1 MEWIKYHEAEK
12 VFDLRTEH
20 STYQMQVREYDTLVH
35 LYYGSPVGDAL
46 ITDRIVCVDR
56 GFSGNPYEAEKDR
69 TFSLDT
75 LPQEYTAYGNGD
87 YRINGLETEQA
98 DGSDTANLKFESY
111 EITKGK
117 YSLKGLPAMFAKE
130 DEAETLEIVLT
141 DRVSGLKAHLL
152 YGVFPHLDVIT
163 RAVRLENTG
172 TAPVTVKK
180 AMSMEMDYEYR
191 ELDAVHFY
199 GRHIM
204 ERQMER
210 THLGHGNW
218 SVGSIRGTSSHH
230 HNPFVILCDRNT
242 EETYGDCYGYAL
254 AYSGNFLFETE
265 VDQVGHTR
273 VAMGIHPYHFSWT
286 LEQGESFETPEVI
299 MAYSAEGFGKLSR
312 IYHDAY
318 RSNLIRSKYTE
329 QPRPILVNNW
339 EATYFDFD
347 ADKIYHIAEEAKNI
361 GLDMFVLDDGWF
373 GKRDNDWCALG
384 DWEVNEEKIKGGL
397 PALAERIH
405 GLGLKFGL
413 WVEPEMISEDS
424 DLYRAHPDWILQ
436 TPQRHSCH
444 GRNQYVLDFSRK
456 EVVDCIYEM
465 MYKILS
471 EAKVSYIKWDMNRSI
486 TECCSAALPADRQG
500 EVFHRYILGVYDLY
514 ERLNTAFPQILFE
527 SCASGGGRFD
537 PGILYYAPQG
547 WTSDDTDAAERVK
560 IQYGTSMCYPVSSMG
575 SHVSVVPNHQLNRKT
590 PLHTRANV
598 AYFGTFGYELDL
610 NKLSDEEISEVK
622 QQITFM
628 KEYRELIQFGTFYR
642 LKSPFEGNETA
653 WMTVSED
660 KKTALVF
667 WYRERNVVN
676 ADFTRVRLQGLDPDL
691 IYRNEYNETENYGD
705 ELMNLGLLTTDCTA
719 GEPTSED
726 EPCTDYESRIYVL
739 TAK

>member
-130 DEAETLEIVLT
+130 DEAQTLEIVLT
-141 DRVSGLKAHLL
+141 DRASGLKAHLL

-373 GKRDNDWCALG
+373 GKRNNDWCALG

-397 PALAERIH
+397 PALAEKIH

-424 DLYRAHPDWILQ
+424 DLYREHPDWALKI
-436 TPQRHSCH
+436 P
-444 GRNQYVLDFSRK
+444 GR
-456 EVVDCIYEM
+456 
-465 MYKILS
+465 
-471 EAKVSYIKWDMNRSI
+471 AMNRSVDNVF
-486 TECCSAALPADRQG
+486 SAALPKERQG
-500 EVFHRYILGVYDLY
+500 EVYHRYVLAVYEMMESLVQRYPDL
-514 ERLNTAFPQILFE
+514 LFE
-527 SCASGGGRFD
+527 SCSGGGGRFEA
-537 PGILYYAPQG
+537 GMLYYSPQI
-547 WTSDDTDAAERVK
+547 WCSDNTDAIDRLK
-560 IQYGTSMCYPVSSMG
+560 IQYGTSFGYPISAMG
-575 SHVSVVPNHQLNRKT
+575 AHVSVCPNHQSGRTT
-590 PLHTRANV
+590 PFETRGIV
-598 AYFGTFGYELDL
+598 ASAGTFGYELDL
-610 NKLSDEEISEVK
+610 MKMSEEE
-622 QQITFM
+622 
-628 KEYRELIQFGTFYR
+628 
-642 LKSPFEGNETA
+642 
-653 WMTVSED
+653 
-660 KKTALVF
+660 KKTAREQILKYKEMEHLVQSGDY
-667 WYRERNVVN
+667 YRLVNPFENNNHVLWQFVSKDKKETVVCG
-676 ADFTRVRLQGLDPDL
+676 VRLHSEANPYIYLFYPQGLDADMK
-691 IYRNEYNETENYGD
+691 YEDTATGKVYTGAA
-705 ELMNLGLLTTDCTA
+705 LMKAGLPLPLTT
-719 GEPTSED
+719 G
-726 EPCTDYESRIYVL
+726 DYQPIRFTFKAVE
-739 TAK
+739 K

>member
-130 DEAETLEIVLT
+130 DEAQTLEIVLT
-141 DRVSGLKAHLL
+141 DRASGLKAHLL
-152 YGVFPHLDVIT
+152 YG
-163 RAVRLENTG
+163 
-172 TAPVTVKK
+172 
-180 AMSMEMDYEYR
+180 EMC
-191 ELDAVHFY
+191 
-199 GRHIM
+199 
-204 ERQMER
+204 
-210 THLGHGNW
+210 
-218 SVGSIRGTSSHH
+218 IR
-230 HNPFVILCDRNT
+230 
-242 EETYGDCYGYAL
+242 
-254 AYSGNFLFETE
+254 
-265 VDQVGHTR
+265 
-273 VAMGIHPYHFSWT
+273 
-286 LEQGESFETPEVI
+286 
-299 MAYSAEGFGKLSR
+299 
-312 IYHDAY
+312 
-318 RSNLIRSKYTE
+318 
-329 QPRPILVNNW
+329 
-339 EATYFDFD
+339 
-347 ADKIYHIAEEAKNI
+347 DK
-361 GLDMFVLDDGWF
+361 
-373 GKRDNDWCALG
+373 
-384 DWEVNEEKIKGGL
+384 
-397 PALAERIH
+397 
-405 GLGLKFGL
+405 
-413 WVEPEMISEDS
+413 
-424 DLYRAHPDWILQ
+424 
-436 TPQRHSCH
+436 PQRHSCH

-486 TECCSAALPADRQG
+486 TECYSAALPADRQG

-642 LKSPFEGNETA
+642 LKSPFEGNETV